1 MEKLEKR
8 NNKRKELIE
17 LSGLYGW
24 THQYNDRSHI
34 TFSSDPRYGTKEHNY
49 ISDLDNGD
57 EIINFLK
64 SHKNTNYYKGIKSFE
79 FQAFPGKTHQLRA
92 QLKEIAPRYTFVIEI
107 APITIST
114 PSFNTE
120 TGTKTRTA
128 SRAVNFPVPEKFVS
142 DNKKVM
148 KRSSVLK

>member
-49 ISDLDNGD
+49 ISDLDNGN

-79 FQAFPGKTHQLRA
+79 FKAFPGNDEKDNILIQNMINIAYSIENDKILFFRCY
-92 QLKEIAPRYTFVIEI
+92 LKIIE
-107 APITIST
+107 
-114 PSFNTE
+114 
-120 TGTKTRTA
+120 
-128 SRAVNFPVPEKFVS
+128 
-142 DNKKVM
+142 
-148 KRSSVLK
+148 